1 IWVDSRE
8 GFGSEFNVTCK
19 LSDLTENSTADEP
32 QAEEKSRTAGR
43 QEHVIVVEDDL
54 VSARLAR
61 SMLEAKG
68 YQVSVF
74 HDGRALLTGLSSM
87 PPRSVDAIVMDV
99 MMPELGG
106 FETTR
111 LIRGSQN
118 WFSGL
123 PIIATTANAMSQDA
137 VTCLS
142 HGMDG
147 YLAKP
152 FTGRSLIETVS
163 THLAYKRTE
172 GFIPAAEMLLEFSLK
187 WDDLIE
193 SCNNDSTQVRELIQI
208 VERTVPLQ
216 FSDIHGAIAERD
228 LERLGRSLHRLKG
241 CLGNICVGDVIERL
255 AKFEDIVKHP
265 FGVERIAFQIVV
277 IERTVKSL
285 IQCMAKKLQ

>member
-1 IWVDSRE
+1 MDGKIWVDSRE

-19 LSDLTENSTADEP
+19 LSDLSENSAADEP
-32 QAEEKSRTAGR
+32 QTEEKSRTAGR
-43 QEHVIVVEDDL
+43 QQHVIVVEDDL

-61 SMLEAKG
+61 SMLEAEG

-74 HDGRALLTGLSSM
+74 HDGRALLTGLQSM

-142 HGMDG
+142 NGMDG

-152 FTGRSLIETVS
+152 FTRRCLIETVS
-163 THLAYKRTE
+163 THLAFERTE
-172 GFIPAAEMLLEFSLK
+172 EFLPAAEMLLE
-187 WDDLIE
+187 
-193 SCNNDSTQVRELIQI
+193 I

-216 FSDIHGAIAERD
+216 FSDIHGAIAEKD

-277 IERTVKSL
+277 IERTVKYL
-285 IQCMAKKLQ
+285 IQCMTKKLQ